1 MKFSPW
7 TGLIFC
13 LKCIAPYGL
22 HRYGSVQC
30 VEENKKFLFC
40 RICTR
45 FQKVT
50 AWNSFSTSYNC
61 FLEESRSLPCG
72 CIHFRTVF
80 FFLKIWSGF
89 FFLQLSGSAHF
100 IVITTITNTMQCGN
114 RRILLIVQFFLFYD
128 TFITIFPI
136 YFFLSIP
143 NFALP
148 ERCDCLLCQSILHK
162 IINWYIIIFCRKI
175 VLLPARRGL
184 IFCHDISSFWIEI
197 SLFFCFFLTTKF

>member
-1 MKFSPW
+1 MGQYNVLKKTKSFCSVVSALGSKKWLHGTAFRLHITAFWRSPEVCHVDVF
-7 TGLIFC
+7 I
-13 LKCIAPYGL
+13 
-22 HRYGSVQC
+22 
-30 VEENKKFLFC
+30 
-40 RICTR
+40 
-45 FQKVT
+45 
-50 AWNSFSTSYNC
+50 
-61 FLEESRSLPCG
+61 LEQ
-72 CIHFRTVF
+72 F